1 MDNMANKEK
10 NLLRGIDKPA
20 RFSKTSALLVL
31 AGIIIS
37 AGLFMLTLNL
47 IINDIDYASAAASK
61 TLLKEK
67 SAAATDVDISDTL
80 RTSTAERVIKNESIP
95 SYSESQIR
103 SLDVSKPS
111 GVTVSDLKL
120 VTKGN
125 LKGLENAFLKAE
137 KDYGVNCLFVMAIAS
152 LESADGTICF
162 KPNNMFGYGSSG
174 FSSKAEGIN
183 VVSKA
188 LAQKYLKPGAS
199 LYSGKTISDV
209 NKRYASSSTWD
220 DKVAARMTSYY
231 ATISKHHNSALDK
244 LK

>member
-1 MDNMANKEK
+1 MVDKVNEITNIQSLTE
-10 NLLRGIDKPA
+10 KPA
-20 RFSKTSALLVL
+20 RFSKTSAVLIL
-31 AGIIIS
+31 AGIVFS
-37 AGLFMLTLNL
+37 AGLFILALNL
-47 IINDIDYASAAASK
+47 TIKDIDAAAAGANRA
-61 TLLKEK
+61 LLEEK
-67 SAAATDVDISDTL
+67 SQAAADVNIADTL
-80 RTSTAERVIKNESIP
+80 RVSTTERVIENESIP
-95 SYSESQIR
+95 SYSEAQIR

-111 GVTVSDLKL
+111 GVSVSDLKM

-125 LKGLENAFLKAE
+125 LKGLESAFLKAE
-137 KDYGVNCLFVMAIAS
+137 EDYGVNCLFVMAIAS

-162 KPNNMFGYGSSG
+162 RPNNMFGYGSSG
-174 FSSKAEGIN
+174 FSSKAEGID

-220 DKVAARMTSYY
+220 DKVASRMANYY
-231 ATISKHHNSALDK
+231 AVISKHHNAALNK